1 MNNFILGGFSRDH
14 PGTGISLGEML
25 TFRSRLR
32 WKKFA
37 APPASADLL
46 VQTDLGR
53 LECTSPCA
61 RVGSDR
67 QTQVNYVYDERMSDS
82 YIREE

>member
-1 MNNFILGGFSRDH
+1 MNNFILGGFSRDR

-32 WKKFA
+32 WKKVVAPLA
-37 APPASADLL
+37 AASLL

-53 LECTSPCA
+53 LEFTPPCA
-61 RVGSDR
+61 
-67 QTQVNYVYDERMSDS
+67 QVSS
-82 YIREE
+82 G